1 MRDPVEREIN
11 EKQKQKQ
18 SLINNLINV
27 TEKYLWFRY
36 QDISLFFEW
45 KKERENVNEIF

>member
-36 QDISLFFEW
+36 QDILSFSR
-45 KKERENVNEIF
+45 ERKSERTST